1 MDGKLSTQK
10 LNINTPA
17 PKHRKGAFNSLFP
30 AGLYQN
36 INNVIIDIVSLIQNF
51 VDSKV
56 FTFWFAK
63 RPNGP

>member
-1 MDGKLSTQK
+1 MDRKLSTQK

-56 FTFWFAK
+56 FPFFICKAD
-63 RPNGP
+63 

>member
-1 MDGKLSTQK
+1 MDRKLSTQK
-10 LNINTPA
+10 LNINIPV

-30 AGLYQN
+30 GGLHQK

-56 FTFWFAK
+56 FPFFICKAD
-63 RPNGP
+63 